1 MLPFLTAIMGLVVV
15 IVGNELFSPTWVVV
29 FRINFLDL
37 QGTNSVVNGIRG
49 VFEL

>member
-1 MLPFLTAIMGLVVV
+1 MAPFLTAIVALVVV
-15 IVGNELFSPTWVVV
+15 IIGNELFSATWVVV
-29 FRINFLDL
+29 LWVDFLDL